1 MPSIRI
7 SSPATQP
14 QTSFGR

>member
-1 MPSIRI
+1 MIFHKARGI

-14 QTSFGR
+14 QTS